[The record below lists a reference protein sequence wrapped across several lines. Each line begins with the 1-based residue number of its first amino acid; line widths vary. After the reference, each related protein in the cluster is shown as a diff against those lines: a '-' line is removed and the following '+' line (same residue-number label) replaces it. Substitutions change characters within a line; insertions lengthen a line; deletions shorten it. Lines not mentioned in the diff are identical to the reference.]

1 MSETPDQR
9 AARLRAEALDAP
21 TISDAEFQ
29 TRSRRAFLATGAA
42 ALAGA
47 VGWQYLQTGPTSERI
62 PTLLRD
68 GHRLNERLWKSLISE
83 NQLAPT
89 FPRGTSRAPK
99 VNGRYGLRSPLD
111 VDTWR
116 MRVAGPDGQ
125 LLDVLDLDDLR
136 ALPQHE
142 QTTEFKCIEGWS
154 EIVNWRGPRLSDIAA
169 RVATRLPQ
177 NLPYVGLATPDGQYT
192 VGLDMASAMHPQTL
206 VALEMQ
212 ARPLTPEH
220 GAPARL
226 VIPLKYGVKHL
237 KRIGTVRFMAARP
250 RDYWAERGYDWF
262 TGH

>member
-1 MSETPDQR
+1 MSETPDER

-21 TISDAEFQ
+21 TISDAEFR
-29 TRSRRAFLATGAA
+29 TRSRRAFLATGAT

-47 VGWQYLQTGPTSERI
+47 VGWQYLQLGPQDARI
-62 PTLLRD
+62 PAVLRD

-89 FPRGTSRAPK
+89 FARGMSRAPK
-99 VNGRYGLRSPLD
+99 VNGRYGLASPLD

-116 MRVAGPDGQ
+116 MRIAGPDGQ

-154 EIVNWRGPRLSDIAA
+154 EIVNWRGPRLSDLAA
-169 RVATRLPQ
+169 RVATRLPPA
-177 NLPYVGLATPDGQYT
+177 LPYVGLATPDGGYT
-192 VGLDMASAMHPQTL
+192 VGLDRASAMHPQTL

-212 ARPLTPEH
+212 GEPLRPEH

-237 KRIGTVRFMAARP
+237 KRIGTVRFMAQRP
-250 RDYWAERGYDWF
+250 RDYWAERGYDWYV
-262 TGH
+262 GH